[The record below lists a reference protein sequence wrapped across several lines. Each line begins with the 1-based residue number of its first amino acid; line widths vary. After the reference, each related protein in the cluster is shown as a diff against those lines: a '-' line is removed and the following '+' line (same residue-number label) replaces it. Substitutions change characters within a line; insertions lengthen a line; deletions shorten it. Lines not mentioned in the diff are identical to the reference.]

1 MATEIILGLMGGL
14 GLFLYGMEMMSK
26 GLEKVAG
33 AKMRNILAACT
44 KNQFIGLLVGT
55 LVTALIQS
63 SSATTVLVVSFV
75 NAKLMTLTEA
85 VGIILGAN
93 IGTTIT
99 GQLVALNLTEVAP
112 IFVMAGVCMIM
123 FSKNPTVNKSA
134 EVVLGFG
141 VLFVGMDMMSGA
153 MEGLKTMPA
162 VVNTLA
168 SMTNPLVGILVGF
181 IITAILQSSS
191 ATIGIVIVLASQ
203 ELISLPIS
211 FYIILGCNMGSC
223 VTAMLAS
230 INGKKD
236 AKRAALVHLIV
247 NIIGAIVNALML
259 YFLMDEIL
267 MFLDMLTKNIP
278 NEIIKGVNEKLAK
291 DVANASTMLKMV
303 QVLLVFPFT
312 KYIVELTHKLVP
324 GTDEKVDRHHLK
336 YIGEHNVYS
345 PATAVPEATKEIVRM
360 GNIAIENMDT
370 AVNALLERKPEE
382 LARVYE
388 VEHDLNYMNES
399 IAQYLVKAN
408 QLSLPMGDKK
418 ALGSLFHVISDVE
431 RIGDHAKNLADFT
444 QEMLREDI
452 TFTEKGEAEFREMY
466 SMTKTLLEYSLEM
479 FSKKSEEHLKEILE
493 LENQIDEMEKK
504 LQKSHVRRL
513 ARNECTAQ
521 AGMLFSDLVSN
532 LERVADHG
540 TNIAFS
546 ILEEDDIDTELE
558 QEAME
563 EKREL

>member
-33 AKMRNILAACT
+33 AKMRSILAACT
-44 KNQFIGLLVGT
+44 KNQFIGLVVGM
-55 LVTALIQS
+55 LVTAVIQS

-75 NAKLMTLTEA
+75 NARLMTLTEA

-99 GQLVALNLTEVAP
+99 GQLVALNLTEIAP
-112 IFVMAGVCMIM
+112 VFVMAGVCMIM
-123 FSKNPTVNKSA
+123 FSKNPTINKGA

-153 MEGLKTMPA
+153 MEGLKTMPE
-162 VVNTLA
+162 VVNILA

-181 IITAILQSSS
+181 VVTSILQSSS
-191 ATIGIVIVLASQ
+191 ATIGILIVLASQ
-203 ELISLPIS
+203 ELLALPIT

-236 AKRAALVHLIV
+236 AKRAAWVHMIV
-247 NIIGAIVNALML
+247 NMIGAVFNALML
-259 YFLMDEIL
+259 YFFMDEIL
-267 MFLDMLTKNIP
+267 ALLDMMTKNIP
-278 NEIIKGVNEKLAK
+278 NEMINGANEKLAK
-291 DVANASTMLKMV
+291 SVANASTLIKMAE
-303 QVLLVFPFT
+303 VLLVFPFT
-312 KYIVELTHKLVP
+312 KQIVALTQKLIP
-324 GTDEKVDRHHLK
+324 GTDEKIDRHHLK

-345 PATAVPEATKEIVRM
+345 PTTAVPEVTREIVRM
-360 GNIAIENMDT
+360 GKIAIENMDT
-370 AVNALLERKPEE
+370 AVNALLERNPEQ
-382 LARVYE
+382 LAKVYE
-388 VEHDLNYMNES
+388 VERDLNFMNEA
-399 IAQYLVKAN
+399 ITQYLVKAN
-408 QLSLPMGDKK
+408 QLSLPMGDRKV
-418 ALGSLFHVISDVE
+418 LGSLFHVVSDVE
-431 RIGDHAKNLADFT
+431 RIGDHAENLADFT
-444 QEMLREDI
+444 QEMLRDNV
-452 TFTEKGEAEFREMY
+452 TFSEQGEAEFREMY
-466 SMTKTLLEYSLEM
+466 ALTKKLLEYSLDM
-479 FSKKSEEHLKEILE
+479 FSKKSEDHLREILE

-504 LQKSHVRRL
+504 LQKRHVRRL
-513 ARNECTAQ
+513 AKNECTAQ

-546 ILEEDDIDTELE
+546 ILEEDDINTELE
-558 QEAME
+558 LEAME

>member
-33 AKMRNILAACT
+33 AKMRSILAACT

-55 LVTALIQS
+55 LVTAVIQS

-99 GQLVALNLTEVAP
+99 GQLLALNLTEIAP

-153 MEGLKTMPA
+153 MEGLRSMP
-162 VVNTLA
+162 VVVDLLA
-168 SMTNPLVGILVGF
+168 SLQNPLLGILVGF
-181 IITAILQSSS
+181 VITAILQSSS
-191 ATIGIVIVLASQ
+191 ATIGIVMVLASQ
-203 ELISLPIS
+203 ELIALPIA

-223 VTAMLAS
+223 VTALLAS
-230 INGKKD
+230 LNGKKD
-236 AKRAALVHLIV
+236 AKRAALVHFIV
-247 NIIGAIVNALML
+247 NIIGATVNAIML
-259 YFLMDEIL
+259 YFFMDEIIG
-267 MFLDMLTKNIP
+267 FLNVLTKNVP
-278 NEIIKGVNEKLAK
+278 NEMINGVNDKLSK
-291 DVANASTMLKMV
+291 NVANANTLLKMI
-303 QVLLVFPFT
+303 QVFLVFPFT
-312 KYIVELTHKLVP
+312 GWIVKLTQKLVP
-324 GTDEKVDRHHLK
+324 GTDERVDRHHLK

-345 PATAVPEATKEIVRM
+345 PTTAVPQATREIVRM
-360 GNIAIENMDT
+360 GKIAIENMDT

-382 LARVYE
+382 LAKVYE
-388 VEHDLNYMNES
+388 TERDLNFMNES
-399 IAQYLVKAN
+399 ITQYLVMVN
-408 QLSLPMGDKK
+408 QLSLPMGDRKT
-418 ALGSLFHVISDVE
+418 LGSLFHVVSDIE
-431 RIGDHAKNLADFT
+431 RIGDHAENLADFT
-444 QEMLREDI
+444 QTMLKDEI
-452 TFTEKGEAEFREMY
+452 AFSEKGENEFREMY
-466 SMTKTLLEYSLEM
+466 DLTKTLLEYSLDM
-479 FSKKSEEHLKEILE
+479 FSKKSEDHLREILE

-504 LQKSHVRRL
+504 LQKNHIRRL
-513 ARNECTAQ
+513 AKNECTPQ

>member
-33 AKMRNILAACT
+33 AKMRSILAACT
-44 KNQFIGLLVGT
+44 KNQFIGLVVGM
-55 LVTALIQS
+55 LVTAVIQS

-75 NAKLMTLTEA
+75 NARLMTLTEA

-99 GQLVALNLTEVAP
+99 GQLVALNLTEIAP

-123 FSKNPTVNKSA
+123 FSKNPTINKSA

-153 MEGLKTMPA
+153 MEGLKTMPE
-162 VVNTLA
+162 VVNLLA
-168 SMTNPLVGILVGF
+168 SMKNPFLGILVGF
-181 IITAILQSSS
+181 VVTSVLQSSS
-191 ATIGIVIVLASQ
+191 ATIGILIVLASQ
-203 ELISLPIS
+203 ELLALPIT

-236 AKRAALVHLIV
+236 AKRAAWVHLIV
-247 NIIGAIVNALML
+247 NMVGAVFNSLML
-259 YFLMDEIL
+259 YFFMDEIL
-267 MFLDMLTKNIP
+267 GLLDVMTKSIP
-278 NEIIKGVNEKLAK
+278 NEMVNGVNEKLAK
-291 DVANASTMLKMV
+291 SVANASTLIKTAE
-303 QVLLVFPFT
+303 VLLVFPFT
-312 KYIVELTHKLVP
+312 KQIVNLTQKLVP
-324 GTDEKVDRHHLK
+324 GTDQKIDRHHLK
-336 YIGEHNVYS
+336 YIGEQSVYS
-345 PATAVPEATKEIVRM
+345 PTTAVPQVTKEIVRM

-382 LARVYE
+382 LAKVYE
-388 VEHDLNYMNES
+388 VEHDINFMNES
-399 IAQYLVKAN
+399 IAQYLVEAN
-408 QLSLPMGDKK
+408 QMSLPMGDKK

-444 QEMLREDI
+444 QEMLKDNV
-452 TFTEKGEAEFREMY
+452 TFSEKGKAEFIEMY
-466 SMTKTLLEYSLEM
+466 GLTKKLLEYSLDM
-479 FSKKSEEHLKEILE
+479 FSKKSEDHLKEILQ

-504 LQKSHVRRL
+504 LQRSHVRRL

-563 EKREL
+563 EKREM

>member
-33 AKMRNILAACT
+33 AKMRSILAACT
-44 KNQFIGLLVGT
+44 KNQFIGLVVGM
-55 LVTALIQS
+55 LVTAVIQS

-75 NAKLMTLTEA
+75 NARLMTLTEA

-99 GQLVALNLTEVAP
+99 GQLVALNLTEIAP

-123 FSKNPTVNKSA
+123 FSKNPTINKSA

-153 MEGLKTMPA
+153 MEGLKTMPE
-162 VVNTLA
+162 VVNLLA
-168 SMTNPLVGILVGF
+168 SMENPFLGIL
-181 IITAILQSSS
+181 
-191 ATIGIVIVLASQ
+191 IVLASQ
-203 ELISLPIS
+203 ELLALPIT

-236 AKRAALVHLIV
+236 AKRAAWVHLIV
-247 NIIGAIVNALML
+247 NMVGAVFNSLML
-259 YFLMDEIL
+259 YFFMDEIL
-267 MFLDMLTKNIP
+267 GLLDVMTKSIP
-278 NEIIKGVNEKLAK
+278 NEMVNGVNEKLAK
-291 DVANASTMLKMV
+291 SVANASTLIKTAE
-303 QVLLVFPFT
+303 VLLVFPFT
-312 KYIVELTHKLVP
+312 KQIVNLTQKLVP
-324 GTDEKVDRHHLK
+324 GTDQKIDRHHLK
-336 YIGEHNVYS
+336 YIGEQSVYS
-345 PATAVPEATKEIVRM
+345 PTTAVPQVTKEIVRM

-382 LARVYE
+382 LAKVYE
-388 VEHDLNYMNES
+388 VEHDINFMNES
-399 IAQYLVKAN
+399 IAQYLVEAN
-408 QLSLPMGDKK
+408 QMSLPMGDKK

-444 QEMLREDI
+444 QEMLKDNV
-452 TFTEKGEAEFREMY
+452 TFSEKGKAEFIEMY
-466 SMTKTLLEYSLEM
+466 GLTKKLLEYSLDM
-479 FSKKSEEHLKEILE
+479 FSKKSEDHLKEILQ

-563 EKREL
+563 EKREM